1 MIYALEINKLMEFCC
16 RDAISCLPTKAI
28 FPDMHSEDYIYNF
41 SGFKYQNKDGG
52 SRASNQDKG
61 LAKDIIG

>member
-16 RDAISCLPTKAI
+16 WDAISCLPTKAI

-41 SGFKYQNKDGG
+41 SGFKYQSKDSG
-52 SRASNQDKG
+52 SRTLNQDKG
-61 LAKDIIG
+61 LVKKIIG

>member
-41 SGFKYQNKDGG
+41 SGFKYQSKDGG
-52 SRASNQDKG
+52 SHTLNQDKG

>member
-41 SGFKYQNKDGG
+41 SCFKYQSKDGR
-52 SRASNQDKG
+52 SHTLNQDKG
-61 LAKDIIG
+61 RAKEIIS